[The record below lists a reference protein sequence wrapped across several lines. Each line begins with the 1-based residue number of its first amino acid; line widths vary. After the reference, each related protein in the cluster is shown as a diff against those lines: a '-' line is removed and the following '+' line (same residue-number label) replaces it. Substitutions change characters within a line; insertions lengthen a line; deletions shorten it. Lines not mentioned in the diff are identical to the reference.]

1 MMLDARIFKF
11 KGAKPALL
19 GLTFL
24 TLLQALVI
32 VCQGRYLSIMLTDL
46 WKGHSLVRTSMP
58 MVIFLVAFLL
68 RQVLT
73 VAKNYALAPFADQ
86 TTGDLQQALIKKY
99 TEIGPRLI
107 AEQGTGKSVT
117 LAVEGIDQVHDYLSL
132 VLVKLFDMSVI
143 PWVILAYLAY
153 LRWESA
159 LFLFFIYPVIVLFM
173 IILGYAAQ
181 SKADREYDRFNRL
194 SNHFID
200 TLRGLTTLKQLGL
213 GKKYAHNIFDVS
225 EDYRK
230 ATLSTLKIAILS
242 TFALDFFTTLS
253 IAVIAVFLGMDLLN
267 GSLPLLPAM
276 TILILAPD
284 YFLPIRNFAN
294 DYHATLN
301 GKNALADIMT
311 ILALPEPT
319 DQLVYHQASPE
330 WTQDGTLSLK
340 DVSFTYPDAQ
350 APALKNITLTLH
362 GYERVGLVGTSGSG
376 KSTLLNLIGGF
387 LIGQGNIHI
396 NQQAVPHLAQ
406 RDWQQDLQVMP
417 QDPYLFHD
425 TLRHNLAFYAPQ
437 VSDSEIM
444 SVIQQVGL
452 EKWFQTLPN
461 GLDTVIGEGALQ
473 TSGGQAQRIGLARIM
488 LDRQRRVVL
497 LDEPTAHLDIET
509 EMRLKETMLP
519 IFNQRLVIF
528 ATHRLHWLAQMDW
541 IIVMRDGVIV
551 EQGKLADLMQADGY
565 FNELRA
571 AMRGEGE
578 THA

>member
-1 MMLDARIFKF
+1 MLDARIFKF
-11 KGAKPALL
+11 KGAKPALIRL
-19 GLTFL
+19 LLL
-24 TLLQALVI
+24 TLLQALII
-32 VCQGRYLSIMLTDL
+32 VLQGRYLSIMLTDL
-46 WKGHSLVRTSMP
+46 WKGHSLTLVLIP
-58 MVIFLVAFLL
+58 MGIFLIAFVL

-73 VAKNYALAPFADQ
+73 VAKNYVLAPFADQ
-86 TTGDLQQALIKKY
+86 TTGELQQDLVKKY
-99 TEIGPRLI
+99 TEVGPSLI
-107 AEQGTGKSVT
+107 AKLGTGKAVS

-173 IILGYAAQ
+173 VILGYAAQ

-267 GSLPLLPAM
+267 GTLPLLPAM

-301 GKNALADIMT
+301 GKNSLADIMD
-311 ILALPEPT
+311 ILALPEPD
-319 DQLVYHQASPE
+319 DQLVYQQKSPE
-330 WTQDGTLSLK
+330 WTQTDTLRLK
-340 DVSFTYPDAQ
+340 NVSFTYPDAEK
-350 APALKNITLTLH
+350 PALQHISLDLQ
-362 GYERVGLVGTSGSG
+362 GYQRVGLVGTSGSG
-376 KSTLLNLIGGF
+376 KSTLLNLLGGF
-387 LIGQGNIHI
+387 LIGQGAIEI
-396 NQQAVPHLAQ
+396 NQQSVPHLAQ
-406 RDWQQDLQVMP
+406 HDWQQDIQVLP
-417 QDPYLFHD
+417 QEPYLFHD
-425 TLRHNLAFYAPQ
+425 TLRHNLAFYAPT
-437 VSDSEIM
+437 VNDDDIM
-444 SVIQQVGL
+444 AVVEQVGL
-452 EKWFQTLPN
+452 AAWFKTLPA

-488 LDRQRRVVL
+488 LDRKRRVVL

-519 IFNQRLVIF
+519 IFDQRLVVF

-541 IIVMRDGVIV
+541 IIVMRDGMIV
-551 EQGKLADLMQADGY
+551 EQGTLSELLQQDGY

-571 AMRGEGE
+571 AMRGEE
-578 THA
+578 EHA